1 MNAPQ
6 GLAAWKDR
14 HAGATVVVCGCG
26 ESLKTLRAPQR
37 VLTIGVNDVG
47 RRFTPDYLVVV
58 NPRSQFA
65 PERWPHVA
73 ATQARAVFTQLPDL
87 GLAHPQVVRFRLGRA
102 GGTDFTDPDV
112 LPHTRNSPYVAVGL
126 AVQMGARRIGLLGVD
141 LTEHHFFGPTGRH
154 PLAHRLAQIDLEY
167 GRLAAA
173 LRERGI
179 ELVNLSAPSRL
190 ASLPKADLETWLGD
204 APGNTSPAAPARGG
218 LHIVSYATTP
228 VAGVP
233 ALLARCISHATPHT
247 ARCVWAR
254 SGYGNGVDFTGDV
267 EWTRHPGAARQLLEA
282 ADLVIVHNGHADP
295 AHRRLLESKPVLTMA
310 HNYGWNVDMG
320 FVRAG
325 GPGAVVGQYQ
335 VTLPEFAGWHV
346 VPNPLPWWEPEHA
359 AGDKDAALTI
369 AYTPSG
375 RHERYPPQHRLHW
388 HGKGYTSTM
397 AVLQRLAARH
407 GVQLLT
413 TAGGQVAHATALAF
427 KRRAHIVIDEC
438 VTGSYHRNSL
448 EGLAAGAVVV
458 NGIGLLPG
466 VEAALRQCAPRAGA
480 LPFVGSTL
488 ERLEEDLR
496 ALLGLG
502 PQELLARGRA
512 SRAWLETHW
521 DFAEQWSRCWQ
532 PAVDAALAGKPRA
545 RAAPSNPATLPIP
558 ATPRKP
564 AMEHTRAAAVSVVI
578 PHCGQERLPLLAAVL
593 ASLAQAPEVGE
604 VIVAELGTA
613 PVADR
618 LAARWHARHLFVP
631 HEGAFERAR
640 ALNAGTAVARHPF
653 VAWHDNDLLHE
664 PGFLARAMAE
674 MQQRRLDFLVPFGE
688 VRYLSAEDSRSVR
701 QGELPPAQARPANVI
716 AARGRSPAWIGCL
729 GLVRRQFIT
738 EHGGLVEGFRGWGGE
753 DDAWFHKAR
762 LAGRCGGTQLPG
774 QVLYHLYHPLSGGLV
789 PGQPGAAN
797 PHYAANVERL
807 RRVRQA
813 RSSAELRAAFP
824 PEPPAAGRL
833 QEPPATALPEA
844 GLPVWTYWEGPC
856 PAWVRACRR
865 TMLRHVP
872 NLRLLDPASFAA
884 LRRGDPD
891 AAIDLSHLHVAH
903 RADFIRAF
911 LLQRFGGLW
920 LDADCLVL
928 QPLDEVLRL
937 LQQHDYV
944 AHRARQGVL
953 SNAFIGAR
961 PGSRI
966 AAAYY
971 ERVRRT
977 VAAKHRFSWNWLGG
991 DLLTE
996 VVKADPSCLHELPC
1010 ERVQPICWSRPQ
1022 DFLAQRDPQEHAQ
1035 HVVGDAWTYMLSNVE
1050 LGKRFPSAGGDDL
1063 LHPRSFFRHLL
1074 QRALGPG
1081 DVQESLQREMLA
1093 AEHAEVFR
1101 RNRCESV
1108 SGTGS
1113 SLQQTAG
1120 LRQRLPLL
1128 LQHLDV
1134 RSLLDAPC
1142 GDRNWSRQL
1151 RLPAI
1156 DCHGA
1161 ELLPELVA
1169 AQREA
1174 NRDPRWTFHAA
1185 DLLADPLPRVDAI
1198 LCRDLTV
1205 HLSFAEIAAV
1215 LANFR
1220 RTGARW
1226 LLTTAFTGERENL
1239 DTSEGRWRTLN
1250 LQRPP
1255 FSFPPPLMLL
1265 NEGCSEDG
1273 GRYADKCLGVWRLD
1287 DLPLDLAHLSE
1298 GAATG
1303 AAGRAMT
1310 SGPTPSWPAASTTSV
1325 S

>member
-1 MNAPQ
+1 MNAP
-6 GLAAWKDR
+6 LELSAWKGR
-14 HAGATVVVCGCG
+14 HVGATVVVCGCG
-26 ESLKTLRAPQR
+26 ESLNTLRDPAR

-65 PERWPHVA
+65 PDRWPHVA
-73 ATQARAVFTQLPDL
+73 ATQAKAVFTQLPDP

-102 GGTDFTDPDV
+102 GGTDFADPGV
-112 LPHTRNSPYVAVGL
+112 LHHTRNSPYVAVGL
-126 AVQMGARRIGLLGVD
+126 AVQMGATRIGLLGVD
-141 LTEHHFFGPTGRH
+141 LTDHHFFGPTGRH

-173 LRERGI
+173 LRERGV
-179 ELVNLSAPSRL
+179 ELVNLSASSRL
-190 ASLPKADLETWLGD
+190 ASLPKADLDTWLGT
-204 APGNTSPAAPARGG
+204 APASAPARTG
-218 LHIVSYATTP
+218 LKIVSYATTP

-254 SGYGNGVDFTGDV
+254 SGYGNGVDFAGDV

-325 GPGAVVGQYQ
+325 GPGVVVGQYQ
-335 VTLPEFAGWHV
+335 ATLPEFAGWQV

-359 AGDKDAALTI
+359 LGDKDAAITI

-388 HGKGYTSTM
+388 HGKGYTTTM
-397 AVLQRLAARH
+397 AVLQGLAARH
-407 GVQLLT
+407 GVQLAT

-466 VEAALRQCAPRAGA
+466 VEEALRQCAPRAGA
-480 LPFVGSTL
+480 LPFVASTL

-496 ALLGLG
+496 VLIERGPRELVAL
-502 PQELLARGRA
+502 GRA
-512 SRAWLETHW
+512 NRDWLQAHW
-521 DFAEQWSRCWQ
+521 DFAEQWPRCWQ
-532 PAVDAALAGKPRA
+532 PAVEAALATRPRP
-545 RAAPSNPATLPIP
+545 RPLVQAPPTPAP
-558 ATPRKP
+558 PRKVAMAQTP
-564 AMEHTRAAAVSVVI
+564 AAQVSVVI

-604 VIVAELGTA
+604 VIVAELGTEA
-613 PVADR
+613 VADR
-618 LAARWHARHLFVP
+618 LAARWHAHHLFVP
-631 HEGAFERAR
+631 HEGPFERAR
-640 ALNAGTAVARHPF
+640 ALNAGTAVARHAF

-664 PGFLARAMAE
+664 PGFLARAVAE
-674 MQQRRLDFLVPFGE
+674 MQQRDLDFLVPFGE
-688 VRYLSAEDSRSVR
+688 VRYLSAEDSRAVR
-701 QGELPPAQARPANVI
+701 QGELAPAQARPANVI

-729 GLVRRQFIT
+729 GLVRRAFI
-738 EHGGLVEGFRGWGGE
+738 EAQGGLIEGFRGWGGE

-762 LAGRCGGTQLPG
+762 LAGRCGGTQLAG

-824 PEPPAAGRL
+824 PEPPATGRL
-833 QEPPATALPEA
+833 QAPSAAAAPDA

-872 NLRLLDPASFAA
+872 NLRLLDPTSFAA

-891 AAIDLSHLHVAH
+891 EHIDLSHLHVAH

-928 QPLDEVLRL
+928 QPLDEVLQL

-944 AHRARQGVL
+944 AHKARQGVL

-996 VVKADPSCLHELPC
+996 VVKADPSGFHELPC

-1022 DFLAQRDPQEHAQ
+1022 DFLAQRAPDEHEA
-1035 HVVGDAWTYMLSNVE
+1035 HVVRDAWTYMLSNVE
-1050 LGKRFPSAGGDDL
+1050 LGKRFPGAGGQDL

-1081 DVQESLQREMLA
+1081 DVQASLAREMAA
-1093 AEHAEVFR
+1093 AEDADVFR

-1142 GDRNWSRQL
+1142 GDRNWSRHV

-1156 DCHGA
+1156 ACHGA
-1161 ELLPELVA
+1161 ELLSELVA

-1185 DLLADPLPRVDAI
+1185 DLLADPLPPVDAI
-1198 LCRDLTV
+1198 FCRDLMV
-1205 HLSFAEIAAV
+1205 HLSFADIAA
-1215 LANFR
+1215 LLENFR

-1226 LLTTAFTGERENL
+1226 LVATTFTGERPNV
-1239 DTSEGRWRTLN
+1239 DTAQGRWRTLN

-1255 FSFPPPLMLL
+1255 FSFPPPLALL
-1265 NEGCSEDG
+1265 DEGCTEDG
-1273 GRYADKCLGVWRLD
+1273 GRHADKCLGVWRLQE
-1287 DLPLDLAHLSE
+1287 LPPVRE
-1298 GAATG
+1298 GTSADRASVTDPGQITEAAMGT
-1303 AAGRAMT
+1303 
-1310 SGPTPSWPAASTTSV
+1310 
-1325 S
+1325 